1 MKMCSHGGCVQA
13 QIYMSKPKI
22 DIGYV
27 STHYFILETR
37 SLTDLE
43 LIIVAVVTGPHSRG
57 LPVPVPI
64 KLRLRK
70 HEAVP
75 TF

>member
-1 MKMCSHGGCVQA
+1 MCVGVYTCLHMKMCSHGGCVQA
-13 QIYMSKPKI
+13 QIYMSKPEI

-43 LIIVAVVTGPHSRG
+43 LIIVAVVTGQ
-57 LPVPVPI
+57 
-64 KLRLRK
+64 KLQGFACPCS
-70 HEAVP
+70 H
-75 TF
+75 